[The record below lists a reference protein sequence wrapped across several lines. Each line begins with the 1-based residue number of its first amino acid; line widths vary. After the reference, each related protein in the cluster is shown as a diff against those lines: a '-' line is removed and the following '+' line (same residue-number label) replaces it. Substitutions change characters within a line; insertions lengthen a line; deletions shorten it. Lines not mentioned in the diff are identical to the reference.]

1 MKAFTV
7 TRYGKDG
14 LAAATVAEPA
24 LGAHDVLIAVAAAS
38 VNPLDLMI
46 RNGEFKRLITYRR
59 PFVLGHDLS
68 GVVTAVGSA
77 VERFA
82 VGDEVYSRP
91 RDGRIGTFAERI
103 AVDEADVALK
113 PASLSFVDASAVPLV
128 ALAAWQLLVERA
140 AVGPGSRVLVH
151 AGAGGLGST
160 VIQLARHLGAHV
172 AATASTGKVQLV
184 RSLGAETVVDYTKD
198 DVSQLLSGYDL
209 VIDSL
214 GGETLEKSL
223 AVLKPGG
230 LALGVSGPPDAGF
243 AAQLGAPAPLG
254 VVMNWLSRRVRRKA
268 RSLGVRYAFFFMRA
282 DGGQLT
288 QLAELYDSG
297 VLRPVVDRVF
307 PFDETLEAI
316 RYVEQGR
323 TAAGKVVI
331 ELPQPGVLPP
341 ADLQSYRER

>member
-7 TRYGKDG
+7 TRYGPEG
-14 LAAATVAEPA
+14 LGAATVAEPTV
-24 LGAHDVLIAVAAAS
+24 GAHDVLIAVAAAS
-38 VNPLDLMI
+38 VNPLDVMT
-46 RNGEFKRLITYRR
+46 RDGEFKQLIKHER

-91 RDGRIGTFAERI
+91 RDERIGTFAERI

-113 PASLSFVDASAVPLV
+113 PRSLSFVEAAAVPLV

-140 AVGPGSRVLVH
+140 KVGPGSRVLVH

-172 AATASTGKVQLV
+172 ATTTSTGKVELV
-184 RSLGAETVVDYTKD
+184 QAWGADTVVDYTKD
-198 DVSQLLSGYDL
+198 DFSQQLSGYDL

-214 GGETLEKSL
+214 GGTNLEKSL
-223 AVLKPGG
+223 GVLRPGG

-243 AAQLGAPAPLG
+243 ARQLGAPAPLRL
-254 VVMNWLSRRVRRKA
+254 VMSFLSRNVRRRA
-268 RSLGVRYAFFFMRA
+268 RALGVTYEFFFMRA
-282 DGGQLT
+282 DGKQLT
-288 QLAELYDSG
+288 ELAELYDTG
-297 VLRPVVDRVF
+297 QLRTVVDRVF
-307 PFDETLEAI
+307 PFDQTLEAI
-316 RYVEQGR
+316 RYVEQGK
-323 TAAGKVVI
+323 TTAGKVVV
-331 ELPQPGVLPP
+331 EHP
-341 ADLQSYRER
+341 RR